1 MRIASP
7 GAQAWE
13 NVGAMKGTPPYSAAA
28 SSGLGSALDGRSRFS
43 DAAGGGEGPMGE
55 IWVLRFFVAGVGS
68 GGTTRKGGYRAYM
81 RKDDRRRRLM
91 LTGSLRSR
99 IS

>member
-28 SSGLGSALDGRSRFS
+28 SSGLGSALDGRSGFS

-55 IWVLRFFVAGVGS
+55 RVLRFFVAGVGS